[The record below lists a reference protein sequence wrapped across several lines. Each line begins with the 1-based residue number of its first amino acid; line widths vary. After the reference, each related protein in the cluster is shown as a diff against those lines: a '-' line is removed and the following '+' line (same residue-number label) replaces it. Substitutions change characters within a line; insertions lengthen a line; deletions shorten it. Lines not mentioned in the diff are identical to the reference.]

1 MDDDTD
7 RRLEDLEVKLAFM
20 DDLLDRL
27 NDLVA
32 RQQGQINQLAA
43 ELRRQ
48 QVQLDGAAVG
58 GPGAPRDE
66 RPPHW

>member
-1 MDDDTD
+1 MDDRTD
-7 RRLEDLEVKLAFM
+7 RRLEDLEVKVAFM

-32 RQQGQINQLAA
+32 RQQGQIEHLVA

-48 QVQLDGAAVG
+48 QVQLDGAGSPG
-58 GPGAPRDE
+58 GNAPRDE

>member
-7 RRLEDLEVKLAFM
+7 KRLEDLEVRLAFM

-32 RQQGQINQLAA
+32 RQQGQIDQLAA

-48 QVQLDGAAVG
+48 QAQLDGAAAG